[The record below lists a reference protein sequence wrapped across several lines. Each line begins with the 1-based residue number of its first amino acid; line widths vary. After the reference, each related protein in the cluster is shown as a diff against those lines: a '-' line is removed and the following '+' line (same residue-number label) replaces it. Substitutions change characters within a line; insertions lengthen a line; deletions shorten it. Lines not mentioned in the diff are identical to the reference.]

1 MLLQKPATK
10 VEQKKA
16 AQNDSQE
23 ESKTVTIGQIGHY
36 FAVFLVVFVALAP
49 LYWTFITSIK
59 SGVELF
65 ASPPTL
71 FPHSFD
77 LSNYVQVFNSPFFL
91 PTLKNSALIA
101 LLTTL
106 ISLIFGI
113 LCAYALARL
122 HFAGK
127 PVVLSTVL
135 LVNMFPF

>member
-65 ASPPTL
+65 VSPPTL
-71 FPHSFD
+71 IPHSFEVT
-77 LSNYVQVFNSPFFL
+77 NYIQVFNSPFFL
-91 PTLKNSALIA
+91 PTLKNSAVVA

-106 ISLIFGI
+106 ISLIIGI

-122 HFAGK
+122 QFLGK
-127 PVVLSTVL
+127 SDRKSTRL
-135 LVNMFPF
+135 NSSHAN